1 MSNVESVPGA
11 PYEPPAILAT
21 LTQEDA
27 ACMVP
32 ADLTPHVHASQD
44 S

>member
-1 MSNVESVPGA
+1 MSNLESAPGA
-11 PYEPPAILAT
+11 PYESPVILAT
-21 LTQEDA
+21 LTQKDA
-27 ACMVP
+27 AGMVP